1 MNKVLSLIA
10 GVALVAVTVIGPAN
24 AAGVAITVTSPDR
37 QTFTVDLPVGVDLEA
52 ADVITLK
59 ITNASNGAA
68 IDLSGNAVTT
78 ATLGIGAAETLTN
91 PGDAS
96 GTIVITEGGD
106 NEADGA
112 DLVFTLTSALTDNT
126 AYVVTYSDT
135 DSNFSAAI
143 VSFGTASTVS
153 VTATVDP
160 VLTFSIAGGN
170 VNFGSLNPVG
180 DNAAATQ
187 TTVAFST
194 NATSGIVI
202 SGSAVGGDTGTT
214 AGALG
219 ISGTTSVIPAIG
231 GETDPAGFND
241 AAEYFAVDL
250 LSLVATAGAAN
261 ADNAFSSADNGTA
274 DRANALSGVTA
285 LVNSV
290 LDPAAASF
298 NVRYHVGIV
307 PTTDAG
313 SYSGTVTYTAT
324 PTF

>member
-1 MNKVLSLIA
+1 MNKIIASLA
-10 GVALVAVTVIGPAN
+10 AFALVAVTVIGPVN

-37 QTFTVDLPVGVDLEA
+37 QTFTVALPAGVDLEA

-59 ITNASNGAA
+59 ITTASNGNAV
-68 IDLSGNAVTT
+68 DLSGNAVTT
-78 ATLGIGAAETLTN
+78 ATLGAGAAETLTN
-91 PGDAS
+91 DGDAN
-96 GTIVITEGGD
+96 GVIVITEGGD
-106 NEADGA
+106 DEAAGA
-112 DLVFTLTSALTDNT
+112 DLVFALTSALTDNT
-126 AYVVTYSDT
+126 AYVVAYSDT

-143 VSFGTASTVS
+143 VSFGTASTVA

-170 VNFGSLNPVG
+170 VDFGSLNPVG
-180 DNAAATQ
+180 DNVAATQ

-194 NATSGIVI
+194 NATSGIVL

-219 ISGTTSVIPAIG
+219 IAGSTSVIPAIG
-231 GETDPAGFND
+231 GETNPTAFND

-250 LSLVATAGAAN
+250 QALAATAGAVN

-285 LVNSV
+285 LVGSV
-290 LDPAAASF
+290 LDPVAASF

-324 PTF
+324 